1 MLGEHTAHFLTTGED
16 LDLLHTVFA
25 GKEHTSKEAAD
36 ISDILDLG
44 EYWVSQ
50 STMVSSLS
58 NSAVL
63 SFGK

>member
-1 MLGEHTAHFLTTGED
+1 MESIQRTLLTSGEDIDLLHAVITGEEHTAQ
-16 LDLLHTVFA
+16 
-25 GKEHTSKEAAD
+25 EAAD
-36 ISDILDLG
+36 IGGILDLG